1 MTLEPLDVPPALPH
15 AGRLLVAAPAMTDP
29 NFARTVVF
37 LLDHDED
44 GTLGVVL
51 NRPSHVPVGAVL
63 PPWDGRTTGTDVVFD
78 GGPVAEDSA
87 LGLALLPGPVDGP
100 GARRLP
106 PRRGPVRPRRPR
118 HRPGRHGVSALNA
131 IRIFAGYAG
140 WAEGQL
146 ADEIA
151 RGDWYVVD
159 GGSDDVF
166 ATDTAD
172 LWHRVLRRQPGD
184 LAFLATPSVDPS
196 LN

>member
-1 MTLEPLDVPPALPH
+1 MTLEPLDVPPAVPV
-15 AGRLLVAAPAMTDP
+15 AGRLLVAAPAMADP

-37 LLDHDED
+37 LIDHDEE

-63 PPWDGRTTGTDVVFD
+63 PSWDGRTTGTDVLFD

-87 LGLALLPGPVDGP
+87 LALALLQGPVDGP
-100 GARRLP
+100 EPEGFRRVA
-106 PRRGPVRPRRPR
+106 GPYGLLDLDLDPEAADP
-118 HRPGRHGVSALNA
+118 ALVA
-131 IRIFAGYAG
+131 VRIFAGYAG

-146 ADEIA
+146 VEELA

-159 GGSDDVF
+159 GGADDVF
-166 ATDTAD
+166 ATEPDD
-172 LWHRVLRRQPGD
+172 LWIRVLRRQPGD

>member
-1 MTLEPLDVPPALPH
+1 MTLEPLDVPPAVPL
-15 AGRLLVAAPAMTDP
+15 AGRLLVAAPAMADP

-37 LLDHDED
+37 LLDHDEE

-63 PPWDGRTTGTDVVFD
+63 PSWDGRTTGADVVFG

-100 GARRLP
+100 EPEGFRRVAGPYGLVDLDIDPDGAASSLLA
-106 PRRGPVRPRRPR
+106 V
-118 HRPGRHGVSALNA
+118 
-131 IRIFAGYAG
+131 RIFAGYAG

-166 ATDTAD
+166 AAETAD

>member
-1 MTLEPLDVPPALPH
+1 MTLEPLDVPPAVPL

-37 LLDHDED
+37 LLDHDEE

-63 PPWDGRTTGTDVVFD
+63 PSWDGRTTGADVVFG

-100 GARRLP
+100 EPDGFRRVAGPYGLVDLDIDPDGAASELLA
-106 PRRGPVRPRRPR
+106 V
-118 HRPGRHGVSALNA
+118 
-131 IRIFAGYAG
+131 RIFAGYAG
-140 WAEGQL
+140 WGEGQL

-166 ATDTAD
+166 AAETAD

>member
-1 MTLEPLDVPPALPH
+1 MTLEPLDVPPAVPV

-37 LLDHDED
+37 LLDHDEE

-63 PPWDGRTTGTDVVFD
+63 PSWDGRTTGADVVFG

-100 GARRLP
+100 EPEGFRRVAGPYGLVDLDIDPDGAASNLIA
-106 PRRGPVRPRRPR
+106 V
-118 HRPGRHGVSALNA
+118 
-131 IRIFAGYAG
+131 RIFAGYAG

-166 ATDTAD
+166 AAETAD

>member
-1 MTLEPLDVPPALPH
+1 MTLEPLDVPPAVPV
-15 AGRLLVAAPAMTDP
+15 AGRLLVAAPAMADP

-37 LLDHDED
+37 LIDHDEE

-63 PPWDGRTTGTDVVFD
+63 PSWDGRTTGTDVLFD

-87 LGLALLPGPVDGP
+87 LAIALLRGPVDGP
-100 GARRLP
+100 EPDGFRRVA
-106 PRRGPVRPRRPR
+106 GPYGLLDLDLDPEAADP
-118 HRPGRHGVSALNA
+118 ALVA
-131 IRIFAGYAG
+131 VRIFAGYAG

-146 ADEIA
+146 VEELA

-159 GGSDDVF
+159 GGADDVF
-166 ATDTAD
+166 AVEPDD
-172 LWHRVLRRQPGD
+172 LWLRVLRRQPGD

>member
-1 MTLEPLDVPPALPH
+1 VTLEPLDVPPAVPV
-15 AGRLLVAAPAMTDP
+15 AGRLLVAAPAMADP

-37 LLDHDED
+37 LIDHDEE

-63 PPWDGRTTGTDVVFD
+63 PSWDGRTTGLDVLFD

-87 LGLALLPGPVDGP
+87 LAIALLRGPVDGP
-100 GARRLP
+100 EPDGFRRVA
-106 PRRGPVRPRRPR
+106 GPYGLLDLDLDPEAVDP
-118 HRPGRHGVSALNA
+118 ALVA
-131 IRIFAGYAG
+131 VRIFAGYAG

-146 ADEIA
+146 VEEIA

-159 GGSDDVF
+159 GGADDVF
-166 ATDTAD
+166 AVEPDG
-172 LWHRVLRRQPGD
+172 LWIRVLRRQPGD

>member
-1 MTLEPLDVPPALPH
+1 MTLEPLDVPPAVPV
-15 AGRLLVAAPAMTDP
+15 AGRLRVAAPAMADP

-37 LLDHDED
+37 LIDHDEE

-63 PPWDGRTTGTDVVFD
+63 PSWDGRTTGTDVLFD

-87 LGLALLPGPVDGP
+87 LAIALLQGPLDGP
-100 GARRLP
+100 EPEGFRRVA
-106 PRRGPVRPRRPR
+106 GPYGLLDLDLDPDATDPAV
-118 HRPGRHGVSALNA
+118 VAV
-131 IRIFAGYAG
+131 RIFAGYAG

-146 ADEIA
+146 VEELA

-159 GGSDDVF
+159 GGADDVF
-166 ATDTAD
+166 AVAPDD
-172 LWHRVLRRQPGD
+172 LWLRVLRRQPGD

>member
-1 MTLEPLDVPPALPH
+1 VTLEPLDVPPAVPV
-15 AGRLLVAAPAMTDP
+15 AGRLLVAAPAMADP

-37 LLDHDED
+37 LIDHDEE

-63 PPWDGRTTGTDVVFD
+63 PSWDGRTTGLDVLFD

-87 LGLALLPGPVDGP
+87 LAIALLRGPVDGP
-100 GARRLP
+100 EPDGFRRVA
-106 PRRGPVRPRRPR
+106 GPYGLLDLDLDPEAVDP
-118 HRPGRHGVSALNA
+118 ALVA
-131 IRIFAGYAG
+131 VRIFAGYAG

-146 ADEIA
+146 VEEIA

-159 GGSDDVF
+159 GGADDVF
-166 ATDTAD
+166 AVEPDG
-172 LWHRVLRRQPGD
+172 LWLRVLRRQPGD

>member
-15 AGRLLVAAPAMTDP
+15 AGRLLVAAPAMADP

-37 LLDHDED
+37 LLDHDEE

-63 PPWDGRTTGTDVVFD
+63 PSWDGHTTGTDVLFD

-87 LGLALLPGPVDGP
+87 LAIALLAGPVDGP
-100 GARRLP
+100 EPDGFRRVA
-106 PRRGPVRPRRPR
+106 GPYGLFDLDTDPDAADP
-118 HRPGRHGVSALNA
+118 ALVA
-131 IRIFAGYAG
+131 VRIFAGYAG

-146 ADEIA
+146 VEEIS

-166 ATDTAD
+166 ATEPED
-172 LWHRVLRRQPGD
+172 LWTRVLRRQSGD

>member
-15 AGRLLVAAPAMTDP
+15 AGRLLVAAPAMSDP

-37 LLDHDED
+37 LLDHDEE

-63 PPWDGRTTGTDVVFD
+63 PSWDGRTTGTDVLFD

-87 LGLALLPGPVDGP
+87 LAIALLDGP
-100 GARRLP
+100 ADGPEPDGFRRVA
-106 PRRGPVRPRRPR
+106 GPYGLLDLDLDPDVADP
-118 HRPGRHGVSALNA
+118 ALVA
-131 IRIFAGYAG
+131 VRIFAGYAG

-166 ATDTAD
+166 ATSPDD

>member
-1 MTLEPLDVPPALPH
+1 MTLEPLDVPPAVPL

-29 NFARTVVF
+29 NFARTVVL
-37 LLDHDED
+37 LLDHDEE

-63 PPWDGRTTGTDVVFD
+63 PSWDGRTTGADVVFG

-100 GARRLP
+100 EPEGFRRVAGPYGLVDLDIDPDGAAAELLA
-106 PRRGPVRPRRPR
+106 V
-118 HRPGRHGVSALNA
+118 
-131 IRIFAGYAG
+131 RIFAGYAG
-140 WAEGQL
+140 WGEGQL
-146 ADEIA
+146 LDEIA

-166 ATDTAD
+166 AADTAD

>member
-15 AGRLLVAAPAMTDP
+15 AGRLLVAAPGMSDP
-29 NFARTVVF
+29 TFARTVVF
-37 LLDHDED
+37 LLDHDEG

-63 PPWDGRTTGTDVVFD
+63 PTWDGRTTGADVVFD

-100 GARRLP
+100 EPEGFRRVAGPYGLVDLDIDPDGAGSSLLA
-106 PRRGPVRPRRPR
+106 V
-118 HRPGRHGVSALNA
+118 
-131 IRIFAGYAG
+131 RIFAGYAG
-140 WAEGQL
+140 WSDGQL

-159 GGSDDVF
+159 GGADDVF
-166 ATDTAD
+166 ASETAD